1 MDWDLAFTDCML
13 ILKTSSISIK
23 PTQDSKCI
31 CISYNSV
38 HQTKIS
44 NTESWPVCATI
55 FFIILYIYLIY
66 RSINS
71 NNEIYIIQ
79 KGLYIV
85 NNDISTPTVTQAVE
99 HVECNFSSINSS
111 ETLRIS

>member
-1 MDWDLAFTDCML
+1 MYLY
-13 ILKTSSISIK
+13 IL
-23 PTQDSKCI
+23 
-31 CISYNSV
+31 SYNSV
-38 HQTKIS
+38 HQTTIS